1 MASLAVSSGALPA
14 AAVTVEDEEDS
25 YDVSAD
31 MSKAATRTGSVEVY
45 VVRHGQTVR
54 SLHHMRCQPPPA
66 AACDQCACNPLPP
79 VMEHSASTARLE
91 GH

>member
-1 MASLAVSSGALPA
+1 MASLAVSSDALPA
-14 AAVTVEDEEDS
+14 AATAVEDEEDS

-31 MSKAATRTGSVEVY
+31 MSKVETRTGSVEVY

-54 SLHHMRCQPPPA
+54 SLHHMRCQPPA
-66 AACDQCACNPLPP
+66 AACDQCACNPLLPP